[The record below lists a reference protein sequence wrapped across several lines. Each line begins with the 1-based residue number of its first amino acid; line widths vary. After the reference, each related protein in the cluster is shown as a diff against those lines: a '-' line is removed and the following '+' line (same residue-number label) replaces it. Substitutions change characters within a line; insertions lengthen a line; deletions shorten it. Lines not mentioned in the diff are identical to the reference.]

1 MTTQNPLLVQILN
14 VGIPSTIQWRFYN
27 AKRFAVIP
35 EWQMEKKLQF
45 ISDRI
50 TGWLSKR
57 SIKNKWKLFTEYFV
71 ITTICDSNILWTF
84 SIVFVCRPL
93 GAHQNILFKM
103 ISHTNF
109 YLFFIRVEKVV
120 NDQLVTCVPLLGK
133 HWVTLEKRIAV
144 CARALWGWANTWE
157 MIMMKI
163 TTNTSAMGP
172 GCHHFHDCNVD
183 EENIIQEVSLVT
195 IWLIGANSKSDF
207 NHGKGWNKRLRSS
220 FSKHNLML
228 SRIINEL

>member
-1 MTTQNPLLVQILN
+1 MTTQNPLLVQIPN

-57 SIKNKWKLFTEYFV
+57 SIKNKWKLFTGYFV
-71 ITTICDSNILWTF
+71 VTAIWKSNILWKFCF
-84 SIVFVCRPL
+84 SIPL
-93 GAHQNILFKM
+93 FNWGTHQNILLKM
-103 ISHTNF
+103 ISHKNI

-144 CARALWGWANTWE
+144 CARAVWVWANTWE

-163 TTNTSAMGP
+163 TTNTSFMGP
-172 GCHHFHDCNVD
+172 GCHHFHDCNVE

-195 IWLIGANSKSDF
+195 I
-207 NHGKGWNKRLRSS
+207 
-220 FSKHNLML
+220 
-228 SRIINEL
+228 